1 MKCPSRLREEQEAL
15 ASPSQVRQRPRFM
28 ETLKLDSP
36 QGAGWRRINQTP
48 AGYGRTMPP
57 IFARKTER
65 GAECWV
71 LPDESSSNYQGLVHG
86 AFLASLGEQVLFL
99 PLALHERLGA
109 GGGTLTVDFAMQY
122 LAGAALGVPLV
133 GEVECIRETG
143 RLAFIRGTLRQD
155 DEAVMGFTA
164 TLRKLKSRT
173 PPGAI
178 SENG

>member
-1 MKCPSRLREEQEAL
+1 
-15 ASPSQVRQRPRFM
+15 M
-28 ETLKLDSP
+28 EHLLLDSP
-36 QGAGWRRINQTP
+36 QGADWRRINPDP

-57 IFARKTER
+57 IFARATPR

-71 LPDESSSNYQGLVHG
+71 VPDQTSANYQGLVHG
-86 AFLASLGEQVLFL
+86 AFLASLGEQVLYL
-99 PLALHERLGA
+99 PLALHDRLGA

-122 LAGAALGVPLV
+122 LAGAALGVPLE

-155 DEAVMGFTA
+155 GEAVMGFTA

-173 PPGAI
+173 PPGAV

>member
-1 MKCPSRLREEQEAL
+1 
-15 ASPSQVRQRPRFM
+15 M

-36 QGAGWRRINQTP
+36 QGAGWRRINETP
-48 AGYGRTMPP
+48 SGYGRTMPP
-57 IFARKTER
+57 IFARKTGR

-71 LPDESSSNYQGLVHG
+71 VPDESSSNYQGLVHG

-99 PLALHERLGA
+99 PLALHERLGT

-155 DEAVMGFTA
+155 GEAVMGFTA

-173 PPGAI
+173 PPG
-178 SENG
+178 SVGENG

>member
-1 MKCPSRLREEQEAL
+1 
-15 ASPSQVRQRPRFM
+15 M
-28 ETLKLDSP
+28 ETQIIDSP
-36 QGAGWRRINQTP
+36 PGTGWRRIHENAQ
-48 AGYGRTMPP
+48 GYGSTMPP
-57 IFARKTER
+57 MFARATER

-71 LPDESSSNYQGLVHG
+71 VPDASSSNYQGLVHG

-99 PLALHERLGA
+99 PLALHGRLGT

-122 LAGAALGVPLV
+122 LAGAALGVPLI

-155 DEAVMGFTA
+155 GEAVMGFTA

-173 PPGAI
+173 PPGAV